1 MNIQWEYIYIYIY
14 IYIYYCEF
22 LYSFQLFLFSYKHI
36 KSFYF
41 IFIETCFSNHDKFL
55 LKKHSYNK
63 NDIFIKEMNKE
74 KEIFTK

>member
-1 MNIQWEYIYIYIY
+1 MNLTYKKIVHEYSMR

-41 IFIETCFSNHDKFL
+41 IFIETCFLISF
-55 LKKHSYNK
+55 Y
-63 NDIFIKEMNKE
+63 
-74 KEIFTK
+74 